1 MKKILL
7 ILVAVGVFAFSD
19 AMACVATTLKESMI
33 CEEKARH
40 KMDEAMARMEALY
53 ERQRQEDKAWKAQL
67 QQEVLMHETR
77 NELLSRQAYRNRNN
91 GIWSTGCH
99 RYSEECRL
107 KLQSH

>member
-40 KMDEAMARMEALY
+40 KMDEAMARTEALY

-67 QQEVLMHETR
+67 QQEALMNETTQ
-77 NELLSRQAYRNRNN
+77 ELIDRKAYRWRNKWIRE
-91 GIWSTGCH
+91 GGCYK
-99 RYSEECRL
+99 YSEACRL
-107 KLQSH
+107 LLQSH